1 MKLLHITFHK
11 GCELDIEYAFTTL
24 GHELHTM
31 YFDDGETTG
40 GELYKITHDRAQKCW
55 DKYQDY
61 FHTFDGMITSDT
73 CPTSRPFLQ
82 NNWSKLLII
91 WVCNRFDYAMQHEEQ
106 DREFYELLRD
116 IPNRKN
122 VFIFGYTSI
131 ENVYSTHVRRVN
143 LGDFVIKPIGKNV
156 LSKHIYQT
164 YENDDNIFYVPTYHN
179 ETNLMNLSEK
189 LTHLGIQNRCERFKH
204 ISELIQYKGGIYIPY
219 AWSTLVFFERIQLG
233 LVTFIPSLRFLMDLF
248 KMGNWWFQPPFSP
261 QNPELL
267 KLSEWYCDEH
277 RDILV
282 YFDSWE
288 DLQEKV
294 KTTDYKART
303 ETILKFA
310 QKHHDDMLS
319 RWNIIINRY
328 NQNKE
333 IIY

>member
-1 MKLLHITFHK
+1 
-11 GCELDIEYAFTTL
+11 
-24 GHELHTM
+24 
-31 YFDDGETTG
+31 
-40 GELYKITHDRAQKCW
+40 
-55 DKYQDY
+55 
-61 FHTFDGMITSDT
+61 
-73 CPTSRPFLQ
+73 
-82 NNWSKLLII
+82 
-91 WVCNRFDYAMQHEEQ
+91 
-106 DREFYELLRD
+106 
-116 IPNRKN
+116 
-122 VFIFGYTSI
+122 
-131 ENVYSTHVRRVN
+131 

-156 LSKHIYQT
+156 LSKNIYQT
-164 YENDDNIFYVPTYHN
+164 YEDDNNVFYVPPYHN